1 MLANHKEINE
11 LPTYK
16 RWLMAT
22 RPKTLSASVSPVL
35 FAFSIVHFFNET
47 TPSVSILLTTMICAL
62 LMQIGTNLV
71 NDYFD
76 GVKGIDKEDR
86 LGPIRVVAAGL
97 IPARRIQ
104 FGYQICFF
112 LAFLIGVYLM
122 SVGGLPIIIIG
133 FLSLFFA
140 YAYTGGPLPLSHYA
154 LGELLAFVFFGPVAM
169 LGTAILLGYHR
180 LDIILVFSLSMGFWS
195 SALMS
200 VNNLRDIHTD
210 KKSKKMTLA
219 TILGERYA
227 RALTLFFIAAPF
239 ITITI
244 LIFTLHLTKLH
255 FLCFLSFLPLI
266 KQLKNILNRPISKEL
281 NETLA
286 AIGKGLTIFS
296 IINSIIL
303 IYS

>member
-11 LPTYK
+11 LPTFK
-16 RWLMAT
+16 RWLLAT
-22 RPKTLSASVSPVL
+22 RPKTLSASVSPIL
-35 FAFSIVHFFNET
+35 FAYSIVHYFSET

-86 LGPIRVVAAGL
+86 LGPIRVVATGL

-112 LAFLIGVYLM
+112 LAFLIGIYLM
-122 SVGGLPIIIIG
+122 SIGGLPIIIIG
-133 FLSLFFA
+133 FASLIFA
-140 YAYTGGPLPLSHYA
+140 YAYTGGPLPLSHFA
-154 LGELLAFVFFGPVAM
+154 LGEILAFIFFGPVAM
-169 LGTAILLGYHR
+169 IGTAILLGYHR
-180 LDIILVFSLSMGFWS
+180 LDLVLVFSLAMGFWS

-210 KKSKKMTLA
+210 KNSKKKTIA
-219 TILGERYA
+219 TFFGETFA
-227 RALTLFFIAAPF
+227 RALTLFLIIAPF
-239 ITITI
+239 ITILI
-244 LIFTLHLTKLH
+244 LIFTLQLTKLH
-255 FLCFLSFLPLI
+255 FLSFLSLLPLL
-266 KQLKNILNRPISKEL
+266 KHFKNILNQPISKDL
-281 NETLA
+281 NDTLA
-286 AIGKGLTIFS
+286 AIGKGLTIYS
-296 IINSIIL
+296 LINSIIL